1 MNNLEKL
8 KTLDAENF
16 WNAVQKLNSST
27 VREYVDFIAYLNS
40 EDDNLMHFLKSKGDC
55 KVVPSEMEIINCL
68 THGREITESEKRI
81 YISQHTKKAVVLDK
95 MIRFGKTYLKVVTED
110 GILESVPEELV
121 IMEEI
126 S

>member
-16 WNAVQKLNSST
+16 WNAVQKLDGST
-27 VREYVDFIAYLNS
+27 FREYVDFIAYLNS
-40 EDDNLMHFLKSKGDC
+40 EDDNLMHFLKSKGEC

-95 MIRFGKTYLKVVTED
+95 M
-110 GILESVPEELV
+110 
-121 IMEEI
+121 M
-126 S
+126 